1 MTKIN
6 LVTCFNENILKDSG
20 HLMLNS
26 LKENLDSAVNIHAY
40 HHDCDISSYSI
51 PKYKYTNIDNLESRK
66 KFFEDFKEHD
76 GTEGGKIAYN
86 PSLDVLK
93 WSNKIFALQEE
104 LKTLKDGWLIWIDAD
119 TYLRKRLTKEDL
131 LSKLNDKADLAFMD
145 DEPFFMAFNLSK
157 QPTKDLLK
165 DLIGA
170 FTSGEVLQ
178 YREWHDSFVLQRLIN
193 LYNTHGLKL
202 LKLDFIKSYFTHF
215 AGKVN
220 PTKLSSIRNKDGER
234 LFNLPDSVS
243 PDIKPNRYEQLADL
257 VRHYKPKNILEVGTW
272 NGGRAIEM
280 ALAVFETEDSVTY
293 YGFDLFEDANSEID
307 DEEFNFKAHNKIEAV
322 TKRFAEFSKKM
333 KEKNKTF
340 NFSLLKGNSKETLK
354 SYNKK
359 VDFALIGGGN
369 SIPTVKSDYENLKH
383 IPVVVFDHFF
393 TKDEQELIPKEEYQ
407 GVNVLYESLKE
418 KRRRVL
424 PSGDRVV
431 GGGHTHLACVLSDEK
446 VEDIPSKLKQV
457 PIVVNPRDCVPK
469 TYIRSN
475 ITENLSLINRDRWLG
490 KYRLHDRTA
499 IIVSGG
505 PFLDIKKLKETI
517 KKLNNPI
524 IMCVKHSYP
533 LLLKENIHPWGCTV
547 LDPRSIEGTSTHGI
561 VRKSLFENINTQTK
575 FFVASMTDPSV
586 TKYLKHRTDNIWG
599 WHAFTESLRDP
610 AEQKQ
615 GIQNNQV
622 TLNPEIG
629 IPPGATLITG
639 GTCAAMRTIGMLH
652 TMGFRRMHLFGFD
665 CCIKEEP
672 TEDMKKE
679 TTGAEDEEPRP
690 KYFKVGVDDKNFWT
704 TGELLAMA
712 QDCEKILAD
721 ATMGINYTF
730 HGENT
735 LVSELWKK
743 IADRDSF
750 KDFGETFNE

>member
-6 LVTCFNENILKDSG
+6 LFTSFNEDILKDSG

-26 LKENLDSAVNIHAY
+26 LSENLDSSINITAY
-40 HHDCDISSYSI
+40 HHDCSLTSYSI
-51 PKYKYTNIDNLESRK
+51 PKYTYVDMNNLESRK
-66 KFFEDFKEHD
+66 KFFEDFKKHD
-76 GTEGGKIAYN
+76 GTEDKKIAYN

-93 WSNKIFALQEE
+93 WSNKIFALQEQLNKVNE
-104 LKTLKDGWLIWIDAD
+104 GWLIWLDAD
-119 TYLRKRLTKEDL
+119 TYLRKRLTKEDIL
-131 LSKLNDKADLAFMD
+131 ANLNDKAHLAFLD
-145 DEPFFMAFNLSK
+145 DHPFFMAFNLNH
-157 QPTKDLLK
+157 QATKDLLK
-165 DLIGA
+165 DLVSA
-170 FTSGEVLQ
+170 FTSVEVLQ

-193 LYNTHGLKL
+193 LYATHGLKV
-202 LKLDFIKSYFTHF
+202 LKLDFVKSYFTHF

-220 PTKLSSIRNKDGER
+220 PTKLSSIRDKDGKR
-234 LFNLPDSVS
+234 LFDLPDTVS

-257 VRHYKPKNILEVGTW
+257 IRHYKPKSILEVGTW

-280 ALAVFETEDSVTY
+280 ALAAFETQDSITY

-307 DEEFNFKAHNKIEAV
+307 EEEFNFKAHNKVDAV
-322 TKRFAEFSKKM
+322 IKRFTEFANKM

-340 NFSLLKGNSKETLK
+340 NFTVLKGNSRETLK
-354 SYNKK
+354 NYNKK
-359 VDFALIGGGN
+359 IDLALIGGGN

-393 TKDEQELIPKEEYQ
+393 TKDEQDLIPPEDYQ

-431 GGGHTHLACVLSDEK
+431 GGGHTHLACVIHDEK
-446 VEDIPSKLKQV
+446 LDDIPSKLKQV

-475 ITENLSLINRDRWLG
+475 IRENLSLIGPDKWLD
-490 KYRLHDRTA
+490 KYRTHTRSA
-499 IIVSGG
+499 IIVSAG
-505 PFLDIKKLKETI
+505 PFIDMQELKDTI

-533 LLLKENIHPWGCTV
+533 LLLKENIYPWGCTV

-561 VRKSLFENINTQTK
+561 VRKSLFKDIHSQTK

-586 TKYLKHRTDNIWG
+586 TKYLKHRTDHVWG

-610 AEQKQ
+610 AEQKA
-615 GIQNNQV
+615 GIVNNQV

-652 TMGFRRMHLFGFD
+652 TMGFRDMHLFGFD
-665 CCIKEEP
+665 CCLKEEP
-672 TEDMKKE
+672 TEEMKKE

-690 KYFKVGVDDKNFWT
+690 KYFKVGVDDKDFWT

-721 ATMGINYTF
+721 ITMGVNYTF

-743 IADRDSF
+743 IDEKNTLR
-750 KDFGETFNE
+750 TFTESLK

>member
-1 MTKIN
+1 MTEIN
-6 LVTCFNENILKDSG
+6 LFTSFNEDILKDSG

-26 LKENLDSAVNIHAY
+26 LSENLDSSINITAY
-40 HHDCDISSYSI
+40 HHDCSLTSYSI
-51 PKYKYTNIDNLESRK
+51 PKYTYVDMNNLESRK
-66 KFFEDFKEHD
+66 KFFEDFKKHD
-76 GTEGGKIAYN
+76 GTEDKKIAYN

-93 WSNKIFALQEE
+93 WSNKIFALQEQ
-104 LKTLKDGWLIWIDAD
+104 LNKVNKGWLIWLDAD
-119 TYLRKRLTKEDL
+119 TYLRKRLTKEDIL
-131 LSKLNDKADLAFMD
+131 ANLNDKAHLAFLD
-145 DEPFFMAFNLSK
+145 DHPFFMAFNLNH
-157 QPTKDLLK
+157 QATKDLLK
-165 DLIGA
+165 DLVSA

-193 LYNTHGLKL
+193 LYATHGLKI
-202 LKLDFIKSYFTHF
+202 LKLDFVKSYFTHF

-220 PTKLSSIRNKDGER
+220 PTKLSSIRDKDGKR
-234 LFNLPDSVS
+234 LFDLPDTVS

-257 VRHYKPKNILEVGTW
+257 IRHYKPKSILEVGTW

-280 ALAVFETEDSVTY
+280 ALAAFETQDSITY

-307 DEEFNFKAHNKIEAV
+307 EEEFNFKAHNKVDAV
-322 TKRFAEFSKKM
+322 IKRFTEFANKM

-340 NFSLLKGNSKETLK
+340 NFTVLKGNSRETLK
-354 SYNKK
+354 NYNKK
-359 VDFALIGGGN
+359 IDLALIGGGN

-393 TKDEQELIPKEEYQ
+393 TKDEQDLIPPEDYQ
-407 GVNVLYESLKE
+407 GVNVLYENLKE

-431 GGGHTHLACVLSDEK
+431 GGGHTHLACVIHDEK
-446 VEDIPSKLKQV
+446 LDDIPSKLKQV

-475 ITENLSLINRDRWLG
+475 IRENLSLIGPDKWLG
-490 KYRLHDRTA
+490 KYKLHNRSA
-499 IIVSGG
+499 IIVSAG
-505 PFLDIKKLKETI
+505 PFIDMKELKDTI

-533 LLLKENIHPWGCTV
+533 LLLKEAIYPWGCTV

-561 VRKSLFENINTQTK
+561 VRKSLFKHIHSQTK

-586 TKYLKHRTDNIWG
+586 TKYLTHKTNNVWG

-610 AEQKQ
+610 AEQKA
-615 GIQNNQV
+615 GIVNNQV

-652 TMGFRRMHLFGFD
+652 TMGFRDMHLFGFD
-665 CCIKEEP
+665 CCLKEEP
-672 TEDMKKE
+672 TEEMKKE

-690 KYFKVGVDDKNFWT
+690 KYFKVGVDDKDFWT

-721 ATMGINYTF
+721 VTMGVNYTF

-743 IADRDSF
+743 IEA
-750 KDFGETFNE
+750 KNTLQTFTESLK